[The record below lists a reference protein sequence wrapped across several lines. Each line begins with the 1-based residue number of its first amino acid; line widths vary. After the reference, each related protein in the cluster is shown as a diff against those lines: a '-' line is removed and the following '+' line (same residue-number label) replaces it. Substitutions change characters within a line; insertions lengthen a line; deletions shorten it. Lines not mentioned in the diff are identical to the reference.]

1 MKQRKRVYIVY
12 ENVKKK
18 KKKKRRKRT
27 WYEIDTLNGGFGWKV
42 VWGVWLRV

>member
-18 KKKKRRKRT
+18 KKKMWR
-27 WYEIDTLNGGFGWKV
+27 
-42 VWGVWLRV
+42 